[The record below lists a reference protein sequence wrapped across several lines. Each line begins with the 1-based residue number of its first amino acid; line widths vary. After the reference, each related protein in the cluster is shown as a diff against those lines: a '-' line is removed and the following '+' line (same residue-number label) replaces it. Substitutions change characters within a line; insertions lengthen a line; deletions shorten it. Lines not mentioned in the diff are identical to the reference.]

1 MFEQKRAYWR
11 SLDNAAKLFSAASSP
26 KDTRVFRFYCEL
38 KEEVKEEI
46 LQEALNQTIQKYP
59 VFLSVMRKGLFWHYL
74 EKSELRPVVREE
86 YKEPCSSLYVRDK
99 KTLLFEVTYYEKR
112 INFEV
117 FHALTDGT
125 GATEFLRELVKNYLY
140 LIHEED
146 LEPVELSNQ
155 YLTVKDQEDD
165 SFSRYYD
172 PDFPRKKKKKI
183 RAVQIKKGGKGY
195 EELQI
200 NEASM
205 SVKELLGIAREKKVS
220 MSVLLTAAFICA
232 IHEEMSRMQEKKPVI
247 LMVPVNLRKIFP
259 SDSMLNFFG
268 YIEPG
273 YQFGGG
279 KDSFEDVLE
288 AVKLY
293 FQENLSKEHMAGRM
307 NELIAIEKHKILK
320 WAPLELKNR
329 CIRAGAKMAEQE
341 VTAVLSN
348 MSVVKMPEDYAQY
361 IEKFG
366 VYTST
371 NRTELCICSFQDT
384 LSLGFTS
391 RYDSTN
397 IQRNFYRILK
407 ELGASVKVAEPD
419 FPEDAR
425 PNYEGKKVLQIFT
438 FCCIA
443 AIVISM
449 MTDIIISPGV
459 HWSVFVAAGCAT
471 MWLTM
476 AVGYVKRF
484 NLLKIAECEEKGM
497 SFQEVIETV
506 ESYIEEQHTYFV
518 LETLDILKKNGRLK
532 GLKAVVATALN
543 IKPVMGSTPEGSI
556 QQLSQARG
564 IKKGLAK
571 MVDEVAAN
579 MKNTQEKILAI
590 SHCNCEERAKAVRDM
605 LLERASFKD
614 VIILDTA
621 GISSMYAADGGV
633 IVVV

>member
-484 NLLKIAECEEKGM
+484 NLLKNAAWQLLIM
-497 SFQEVIETV
+497 SGIC
-506 ESYIEEQHTYFV
+506 V
-518 LETLDILKKNGRLK
+518 LWDLGTGWRGWSVNIGIPDICLLIQVVMLIISRIRSLSPREYMIYYVMA
-532 GLKAVVATALN
+532 AVYS
-543 IKPVMGSTPEGSI
+543 M
-556 QQLSQARG
+556 
-564 IKKGLAK
+564 
-571 MVDEVAAN
+571 
-579 MKNTQEKILAI
+579 ILPLI
-590 SHCNCEERAKAVRDM
+590 
-605 LLERASFKD
+605 LL
-614 VIILDTA
+614 VT
-621 GISSMYAADGGV
+621 GV
-633 IVVV
+633 IHYKTPSVICIGCSFLLLIGLILFKRKEFKEEMHKKFHVS

>member
-425 PNYEGKKVLQIFT
+425 TNYEGKKVLQIFT

-484 NLLKIAECEEKGM
+484 NLLKNAAWQLLIM
-497 SFQEVIETV
+497 SGIC
-506 ESYIEEQHTYFV
+506 V
-518 LETLDILKKNGRLK
+518 LWDLGTGWRGWSVNIGIPDICLLIQVVMLIISRIRSLSPREYMIYYVMA
-532 GLKAVVATALN
+532 AVYS
-543 IKPVMGSTPEGSI
+543 M
-556 QQLSQARG
+556 
-564 IKKGLAK
+564 
-571 MVDEVAAN
+571 
-579 MKNTQEKILAI
+579 ILPLI
-590 SHCNCEERAKAVRDM
+590 
-605 LLERASFKD
+605 LL
-614 VIILDTA
+614 VT
-621 GISSMYAADGGV
+621 GV
-633 IVVV
+633 IHYKTPSVICIGCSFLLLIGLILFKRKEFKEEMHKKFHVG

>member
-140 LIHEED
+140 LIHEDD

-484 NLLKIAECEEKGM
+484 NLLKNAAWQLLIM
-497 SFQEVIETV
+497 SGIC
-506 ESYIEEQHTYFV
+506 V
-518 LETLDILKKNGRLK
+518 LWDLGTGWRGWSVNIGIPDICLLIQVVMLIISRIRSLSPREYMIYYVMA
-532 GLKAVVATALN
+532 AVYS
-543 IKPVMGSTPEGSI
+543 M
-556 QQLSQARG
+556 
-564 IKKGLAK
+564 
-571 MVDEVAAN
+571 
-579 MKNTQEKILAI
+579 ILPLI
-590 SHCNCEERAKAVRDM
+590 
-605 LLERASFKD
+605 LL
-614 VIILDTA
+614 VT
-621 GISSMYAADGGV
+621 GV
-633 IVVV
+633 IHYRTPSVICIGCSFLLLIGLILFKRKEFKEEMHKKFHVG

>member
-459 HWSVFVAAGCAT
+459 HWSGFVAAGCAT

-484 NLLKIAECEEKGM
+484 NLLKNAAWQLLIM
-497 SFQEVIETV
+497 SGIC
-506 ESYIEEQHTYFV
+506 V
-518 LETLDILKKNGRLK
+518 LWDLGTGWRGWSVNIGIPDICLLIQVVMLIISRIRSLSPREYMIYYVMA
-532 GLKAVVATALN
+532 AVYS
-543 IKPVMGSTPEGSI
+543 M
-556 QQLSQARG
+556 
-564 IKKGLAK
+564 
-571 MVDEVAAN
+571 
-579 MKNTQEKILAI
+579 ILPLI
-590 SHCNCEERAKAVRDM
+590 
-605 LLERASFKD
+605 LL
-614 VIILDTA
+614 VT
-621 GISSMYAADGGV
+621 GV
-633 IVVV
+633 IHYRTPSVICIGCSFLLLIGLILFKRKEFKEEMHKKFHVG

>member
-1 MFEQKRAYWR
+1 MERGRRKPVFEQKRAYWR

-99 KTLLFEVTYYEKR
+99 KTLLFEVTYYKKR

-220 MSVLLTAAFICA
+220 TSVLLTAAFICA

-371 NRTELCICSFQDT
+371 TRTELCICSFQDT

-484 NLLKIAECEEKGM
+484 NLLKNAAWQLLIM
-497 SFQEVIETV
+497 SGIC
-506 ESYIEEQHTYFV
+506 V
-518 LETLDILKKNGRLK
+518 LWDLGTGWRGWSVNIGIPDICLLIQVVMLIISRIRSLSPREYMIYYVMA
-532 GLKAVVATALN
+532 AVYS
-543 IKPVMGSTPEGSI
+543 M
-556 QQLSQARG
+556 
-564 IKKGLAK
+564 
-571 MVDEVAAN
+571 
-579 MKNTQEKILAI
+579 ILPLI
-590 SHCNCEERAKAVRDM
+590 
-605 LLERASFKD
+605 LL
-614 VIILDTA
+614 VT
-621 GISSMYAADGGV
+621 GV
-633 IVVV
+633 IHYRTPSVICIGCSFLLLIGLILFKRKEFKEEMHKKFHVG

>member
-484 NLLKIAECEEKGM
+484 NLLKNAAWQLLIM
-497 SFQEVIETV
+497 SGIC
-506 ESYIEEQHTYFV
+506 V
-518 LETLDILKKNGRLK
+518 LWDLGTGWRGWSVNIGIPDICLLIQVVMLIISRIRSLSPREYMIYYVMA
-532 GLKAVVATALN
+532 AVYS
-543 IKPVMGSTPEGSI
+543 M
-556 QQLSQARG
+556 
-564 IKKGLAK
+564 
-571 MVDEVAAN
+571 
-579 MKNTQEKILAI
+579 ILPLI
-590 SHCNCEERAKAVRDM
+590 
-605 LLERASFKD
+605 LL
-614 VIILDTA
+614 VT
-621 GISSMYAADGGV
+621 GV
-633 IVVV
+633 IHYRTPSVICIGCSFLPLIGLILFKRKEFKEEMHKKFHVG

>member
-26 KDTRVFRFYCEL
+26 KDSRVFRFYCEL

-484 NLLKIAECEEKGM
+484 NLLKNAAWQLLIM
-497 SFQEVIETV
+497 SGIC
-506 ESYIEEQHTYFV
+506 V
-518 LETLDILKKNGRLK
+518 LWDLGTGWRGWSVNIGIPDICLLIQVVMLIISRIRSLSPREYMIYYVMA
-532 GLKAVVATALN
+532 AVYS
-543 IKPVMGSTPEGSI
+543 M
-556 QQLSQARG
+556 
-564 IKKGLAK
+564 
-571 MVDEVAAN
+571 
-579 MKNTQEKILAI
+579 ILPLI
-590 SHCNCEERAKAVRDM
+590 
-605 LLERASFKD
+605 LL
-614 VIILDTA
+614 VT
-621 GISSMYAADGGV
+621 GV
-633 IVVV
+633 IHYRTPSVICIGCSFLLLIGLILFKRKEFKEEMHKKFHVG

>member
-99 KTLLFEVTYYEKR
+99 KTLLFEVTYYKKR

-459 HWSVFVAAGCAT
+459 HWSVFVAAGCVT

-484 NLLKIAECEEKGM
+484 NLLKNAAWQLLIM
-497 SFQEVIETV
+497 SGIC
-506 ESYIEEQHTYFV
+506 V
-518 LETLDILKKNGRLK
+518 LWDLGTGWRGWSVNIGIPDICLLIQVVMLIISRIHSLSPREYMIYYVMA
-532 GLKAVVATALN
+532 AVYS
-543 IKPVMGSTPEGSI
+543 M
-556 QQLSQARG
+556 
-564 IKKGLAK
+564 
-571 MVDEVAAN
+571 
-579 MKNTQEKILAI
+579 ILPLI
-590 SHCNCEERAKAVRDM
+590 
-605 LLERASFKD
+605 LL
-614 VIILDTA
+614 VT
-621 GISSMYAADGGV
+621 GV
-633 IVVV
+633 IHYRTPSVICIGCSFLLLIGLILFKRKEFKEEMHKKFHVG

>member
-484 NLLKIAECEEKGM
+484 NLLKNAAWQLLIM
-497 SFQEVIETV
+497 SGIC
-506 ESYIEEQHTYFV
+506 V
-518 LETLDILKKNGRLK
+518 LWDLGTGWRGWSVNIGIPDICL
-532 GLKAVVATALN
+532 
-543 IKPVMGSTPEGSI
+543 
-556 QQLSQARG
+556 LSQVVMLIISG
-564 IKKGLAK
+564 IRSLSPREY
-571 MVDEVAAN
+571 MIYYVMAAVYS
-579 MKNTQEKILAI
+579 MILPLI
-590 SHCNCEERAKAVRDM
+590 
-605 LLERASFKD
+605 LL
-614 VIILDTA
+614 VT
-621 GISSMYAADGGV
+621 GV
-633 IVVV
+633 IHYKTPSVICIGCSFLLLIGLILFKRKEFKEEMHKKFHVG

>member
-484 NLLKIAECEEKGM
+484 NLLKNAAWQLLIM
-497 SFQEVIETV
+497 SGIC
-506 ESYIEEQHTYFV
+506 V
-518 LETLDILKKNGRLK
+518 LWDLGTGWRGWSVNIGIPDICLLIQVVMLIISRIRSLSPREYMIYYVMA
-532 GLKAVVATALN
+532 AVYS
-543 IKPVMGSTPEGSI
+543 M
-556 QQLSQARG
+556 
-564 IKKGLAK
+564 
-571 MVDEVAAN
+571 
-579 MKNTQEKILAI
+579 ILPLI
-590 SHCNCEERAKAVRDM
+590 
-605 LLERASFKD
+605 LL
-614 VIILDTA
+614 VT
-621 GISSMYAADGGV
+621 GV
-633 IVVV
+633 IHYKTPSVICIGCSFLLLIGLILFKRKEFKEEMHKKFHVG

>member
-99 KTLLFEVTYYEKR
+99 KTLLFEVTYYKRR

-273 YQFGGG
+273 YQFGEG

-288 AVKLY
+288 TVKLY

-459 HWSVFVAAGCAT
+459 HWSVFVAAGCVT

-484 NLLKIAECEEKGM
+484 NLLKNAAWQLLIM
-497 SFQEVIETV
+497 SGIC
-506 ESYIEEQHTYFV
+506 V
-518 LETLDILKKNGRLK
+518 LWDLGTGWRGWSVNIGIPNICLLIQVVMLIISRIRSLSPREYMIYYVMAAVYSMILPL
-532 GLKAVVATALN
+532 
-543 IKPVMGSTPEGSI
+543 
-556 QQLSQARG
+556 
-564 IKKGLAK
+564 
-571 MVDEVAAN
+571 
-579 MKNTQEKILAI
+579 ILL
-590 SHCNCEERAKAVRDM
+590 V
-605 LLERASFKD
+605 
-614 VIILDTA
+614 T
-621 GISSMYAADGGV
+621 GV
-633 IVVV
+633 IHYRTPSVICIGCSFLLLIGLILFKRKEFKEEMHKKFHVG

>member
-425 PNYEGKKVLQIFT
+425 PNYEGKKVLQICT

-484 NLLKIAECEEKGM
+484 NLLKNAAWQLLIM
-497 SFQEVIETV
+497 SGIC
-506 ESYIEEQHTYFV
+506 V
-518 LETLDILKKNGRLK
+518 LWDLGTGWRGWSVNIGIPDICLLIQVVMLIISRIRSLSPREYMIYYVMA
-532 GLKAVVATALN
+532 AVYS
-543 IKPVMGSTPEGSI
+543 M
-556 QQLSQARG
+556 
-564 IKKGLAK
+564 
-571 MVDEVAAN
+571 
-579 MKNTQEKILAI
+579 ILPLI
-590 SHCNCEERAKAVRDM
+590 
-605 LLERASFKD
+605 LL
-614 VIILDTA
+614 VT
-621 GISSMYAADGGV
+621 GV
-633 IVVV
+633 IHYKTPSVICIGCSFLLLIGLILFKRKEFKEEMHKKFHVG

>member
-99 KTLLFEVTYYEKR
+99 KTLLFEVTYYKKR

-484 NLLKIAECEEKGM
+484 NLLKNAAWQLLIM
-497 SFQEVIETV
+497 SGIC
-506 ESYIEEQHTYFV
+506 V
-518 LETLDILKKNGRLK
+518 LWDLGTGWRGWSVNIGIPDICLLIQ
-532 GLKAVVATALN
+532 VVML
-543 IKPVMGSTPEGSI
+543 IISRIRSLSPREYMIYYVM
-556 QQLSQARG
+556 
-564 IKKGLAK
+564 
-571 MVDEVAAN
+571 AAIYS
-579 MKNTQEKILAI
+579 MILPLI
-590 SHCNCEERAKAVRDM
+590 
-605 LLERASFKD
+605 LL
-614 VIILDTA
+614 VT
-621 GISSMYAADGGV
+621 GV
-633 IVVV
+633 IHYKTPSVICIGCSFLLLIGLILFKRKEFKEEMHKKFHVG

>member
-11 SLDNAAKLFSAASSP
+11 SLDNAAKLFSAASSL

-99 KTLLFEVTYYEKR
+99 KTLLFEVTYYKKR

-459 HWSVFVAAGCAT
+459 HWSVFVAAGCVT

-484 NLLKIAECEEKGM
+484 NLLKNAAWQLLIM
-497 SFQEVIETV
+497 SGIC
-506 ESYIEEQHTYFV
+506 V
-518 LETLDILKKNGRLK
+518 LWDLGTGWRGWSVNIGIPDICLLIQVVMLIISRIRSLSPREYMIYYVMA
-532 GLKAVVATALN
+532 AVYS
-543 IKPVMGSTPEGSI
+543 M
-556 QQLSQARG
+556 
-564 IKKGLAK
+564 
-571 MVDEVAAN
+571 
-579 MKNTQEKILAI
+579 ILPLI
-590 SHCNCEERAKAVRDM
+590 
-605 LLERASFKD
+605 LL
-614 VIILDTA
+614 VT
-621 GISSMYAADGGV
+621 GV
-633 IVVV
+633 IHYRTPSVICIGCSFLLLIGLILFKRKEFKEEMHKKFHVG

>member
-99 KTLLFEVTYYEKR
+99 KTLLFEVTYYKKR

-459 HWSVFVAAGCAT
+459 HWSVFVAAGCVT

-484 NLLKIAECEEKGM
+484 NLLKNAAWQLLIMSGICVLWDLGTGWRGWSVNIGIPDICLLIQVVMLIISRIRSLSPREYMIYYVMAAVYSMILPLILLLTGIIHYRTPSVICIGCSFLLLIGLILFKRKEFKEEM
-497 SFQEVIETV
+497 
-506 ESYIEEQHTYFV
+506 H
-518 LETLDILKKNGRLK
+518 KKFHVG
-532 GLKAVVATALN
+532 
-543 IKPVMGSTPEGSI
+543 
-556 QQLSQARG
+556 
-564 IKKGLAK
+564 
-571 MVDEVAAN
+571 
-579 MKNTQEKILAI
+579 
-590 SHCNCEERAKAVRDM
+590 
-605 LLERASFKD
+605 
-614 VIILDTA
+614 
-621 GISSMYAADGGV
+621 
-633 IVVV
+633 

>member
-99 KTLLFEVTYYEKR
+99 KTLLFEVTYYKKR

-438 FCCIA
+438 FCCIV

-484 NLLKIAECEEKGM
+484 NLLKNAAWQLLIM
-497 SFQEVIETV
+497 SGIC
-506 ESYIEEQHTYFV
+506 V
-518 LETLDILKKNGRLK
+518 LWDLGTGWRGWSVNIGIPDICLLIQVVMLIISRIRSLSPREYMIYYVMA
-532 GLKAVVATALN
+532 AVYS
-543 IKPVMGSTPEGSI
+543 M
-556 QQLSQARG
+556 
-564 IKKGLAK
+564 
-571 MVDEVAAN
+571 
-579 MKNTQEKILAI
+579 ILPLI
-590 SHCNCEERAKAVRDM
+590 
-605 LLERASFKD
+605 LL
-614 VIILDTA
+614 VT
-621 GISSMYAADGGV
+621 GV
-633 IVVV
+633 IHYRIPSVICIGCSFLLLIGLILFKRKEFKEEMHKKFHVG

>member
-425 PNYEGKKVLQIFT
+425 PKYEGKKVLQIFT

-484 NLLKIAECEEKGM
+484 NLLKNAAWQLLIM
-497 SFQEVIETV
+497 SGIC
-506 ESYIEEQHTYFV
+506 V
-518 LETLDILKKNGRLK
+518 LWDLGTGWRGWSVNIGIPDICLLIQVVMLIISRIRSLSPREYMIYYVMA
-532 GLKAVVATALN
+532 AVYS
-543 IKPVMGSTPEGSI
+543 M
-556 QQLSQARG
+556 
-564 IKKGLAK
+564 
-571 MVDEVAAN
+571 
-579 MKNTQEKILAI
+579 ILPLI
-590 SHCNCEERAKAVRDM
+590 
-605 LLERASFKD
+605 LL
-614 VIILDTA
+614 VT
-621 GISSMYAADGGV
+621 GV
-633 IVVV
+633 IHYRTPSVICIGCSFLLLIGLILFKRKEFKEEMHKKFHVG

>member
-419 FPEDAR
+419 FSEDAR

-484 NLLKIAECEEKGM
+484 NLLKNAAWQLLIM
-497 SFQEVIETV
+497 SGIC
-506 ESYIEEQHTYFV
+506 V
-518 LETLDILKKNGRLK
+518 LWDLGTGWRGWSVNIGIPDICLLIQVVMLIISRIRSLSPREYMIYYVMA
-532 GLKAVVATALN
+532 AVYS
-543 IKPVMGSTPEGSI
+543 M
-556 QQLSQARG
+556 
-564 IKKGLAK
+564 
-571 MVDEVAAN
+571 
-579 MKNTQEKILAI
+579 ILPLI
-590 SHCNCEERAKAVRDM
+590 
-605 LLERASFKD
+605 LL
-614 VIILDTA
+614 VT
-621 GISSMYAADGGV
+621 GV
-633 IVVV
+633 IHYRTPSVICIGCSFLLLIGLILFKRKEFKEEMHKKFHVG

>member
-484 NLLKIAECEEKGM
+484 NLLKNAAWQLLIM
-497 SFQEVIETV
+497 SGIC
-506 ESYIEEQHTYFV
+506 V
-518 LETLDILKKNGRLK
+518 LWDLGTGWRGWSVNIGIPDICLLIQVVMLIISRIRSLSPREYMIYYVMA
-532 GLKAVVATALN
+532 AVYS
-543 IKPVMGSTPEGSI
+543 M
-556 QQLSQARG
+556 
-564 IKKGLAK
+564 
-571 MVDEVAAN
+571 
-579 MKNTQEKILAI
+579 ILPLI
-590 SHCNCEERAKAVRDM
+590 
-605 LLERASFKD
+605 LL
-614 VIILDTA
+614 VT
-621 GISSMYAADGGV
+621 GV
-633 IVVV
+633 IHYRTPSVICIGCSFLLLIG

>member
-425 PNYEGKKVLQIFT
+425 PNYEGKKVFQIFN

-443 AIVISM
+443 AVVLCIMLNLIL
-449 MTDIIISPGV
+449 TPDL
-459 HWSVFVAAGCAT
+459 HWWIFAVAGGFS
-471 MWLTM
+471 MWLAFAT
-476 AVGYVKRF
+476 GYLKRY
-484 NLLKIAECEEKGM
+484 NLLKNAMWQLLIV
-497 SFQEVIETV
+497 SI
-506 ESYIEEQHTYFV
+506 
-518 LETLDILKKNGRLK
+518 
-532 GLKAVVATALN
+532 
-543 IKPVMGSTPEGSI
+543 GSI
-556 QQLSQARG
+556 LWDIFTGWHRWSVDLVLPLVCLIVEILMELIAR
-564 IKKGLAK
+564 IQSHPPKEYMIYYVMASVYS
-571 MVDEVAAN
+571 MVLPL
-579 MKNTQEKILAI
+579 ILMA
-590 SHCNCEERAKAVRDM
+590 
-605 LLERASFKD
+605 
-614 VIILDTA
+614 T
-621 GISSMYAADGGV
+621 GV
-633 IVVV
+633 ILYRAFAVICVGLSFLFFIRLLLFRKKEFKEEMYKKFHV

>member
-99 KTLLFEVTYYEKR
+99 KTLLFEVTYYKKR

-183 RAVQIKKGGKGY
+183 RAVQIKKDGKGY

-459 HWSVFVAAGCAT
+459 HWSVFVAAGCVT

-484 NLLKIAECEEKGM
+484 NLLKNAAWQLLIM
-497 SFQEVIETV
+497 SGIC
-506 ESYIEEQHTYFV
+506 V
-518 LETLDILKKNGRLK
+518 LWDLGTGWRGWSVNIGIPDICLLIQVVMLIISRIRSLSPREYMIYYVMA
-532 GLKAVVATALN
+532 AVYS
-543 IKPVMGSTPEGSI
+543 M
-556 QQLSQARG
+556 
-564 IKKGLAK
+564 
-571 MVDEVAAN
+571 
-579 MKNTQEKILAI
+579 ILPLI
-590 SHCNCEERAKAVRDM
+590 
-605 LLERASFKD
+605 LL
-614 VIILDTA
+614 VT
-621 GISSMYAADGGV
+621 GV
-633 IVVV
+633 IHYRTPSVICIGCSFLLLIGLILFKRKEFKEEMHKKFHVG

>member
-99 KTLLFEVTYYEKR
+99 KTLLFEGTYYKKR

-419 FPEDAR
+419 FPKDAR

-459 HWSVFVAAGCAT
+459 HWSVFVAAGCVT

-484 NLLKIAECEEKGM
+484 NLLKNAAWQLLIM
-497 SFQEVIETV
+497 SGFC
-506 ESYIEEQHTYFV
+506 V
-518 LETLDILKKNGRLK
+518 LWDLGTGWRGWSVNIGIPDICLLIQVVMLIISRIRSLSPREYMIYYVMA
-532 GLKAVVATALN
+532 AVYS
-543 IKPVMGSTPEGSI
+543 M
-556 QQLSQARG
+556 
-564 IKKGLAK
+564 
-571 MVDEVAAN
+571 
-579 MKNTQEKILAI
+579 ILPLI
-590 SHCNCEERAKAVRDM
+590 
-605 LLERASFKD
+605 LL
-614 VIILDTA
+614 VT
-621 GISSMYAADGGV
+621 GV
-633 IVVV
+633 IHYRTPSVICIGCSFLLLIGLILFKRKEFKEEMHKKFHVG

>member
-99 KTLLFEVTYYEKR
+99 KTLLFEVTYYKKR

-484 NLLKIAECEEKGM
+484 NLLKNAAWQLLIM
-497 SFQEVIETV
+497 SGIC
-506 ESYIEEQHTYFV
+506 V
-518 LETLDILKKNGRLK
+518 LWDLGTGWRGWSVNIGIPDICLLIQVVMLIISRIRSLSPREYMIYYVMA
-532 GLKAVVATALN
+532 AVYS
-543 IKPVMGSTPEGSI
+543 M
-556 QQLSQARG
+556 
-564 IKKGLAK
+564 
-571 MVDEVAAN
+571 
-579 MKNTQEKILAI
+579 ILPLI
-590 SHCNCEERAKAVRDM
+590 
-605 LLERASFKD
+605 LL
-614 VIILDTA
+614 VT
-621 GISSMYAADGGV
+621 GV
-633 IVVV
+633 IHYKTPSVICIGCSFLLLIVLILFKRKEFKEEMHKKFHVG

>member
-99 KTLLFEVTYYEKR
+99 KTLLFEVTYYKKR

-484 NLLKIAECEEKGM
+484 NLLKNAAWQLLIM
-497 SFQEVIETV
+497 SGIC
-506 ESYIEEQHTYFV
+506 V
-518 LETLDILKKNGRLK
+518 LWDLGTGWRGWSVNIGIPDICLLIQVVMLIISGIRSLSPREYMIYYVMA
-532 GLKAVVATALN
+532 AVYS
-543 IKPVMGSTPEGSI
+543 M
-556 QQLSQARG
+556 
-564 IKKGLAK
+564 
-571 MVDEVAAN
+571 
-579 MKNTQEKILAI
+579 ILPLI
-590 SHCNCEERAKAVRDM
+590 
-605 LLERASFKD
+605 LL
-614 VIILDTA
+614 VT
-621 GISSMYAADGGV
+621 GV
-633 IVVV
+633 IHYRTPSVICIGCSFLLLIGLILFKRKEFKEEMHKKFHVG

>member
-99 KTLLFEVTYYEKR
+99 KTLLFEVTYYKKR

-419 FPEDAR
+419 FPKDAR

-484 NLLKIAECEEKGM
+484 NLLKNAAWQLLIM
-497 SFQEVIETV
+497 SGICGLWDLGTGWRGWSVNIG
-506 ESYIEEQHTYFV
+506 IP
-518 LETLDILKKNGRLK
+518 DICLLIQVVMLIISRIRSLSPREYMIYYVMA
-532 GLKAVVATALN
+532 AVYS
-543 IKPVMGSTPEGSI
+543 M
-556 QQLSQARG
+556 
-564 IKKGLAK
+564 
-571 MVDEVAAN
+571 
-579 MKNTQEKILAI
+579 ILPLI
-590 SHCNCEERAKAVRDM
+590 
-605 LLERASFKD
+605 LL
-614 VIILDTA
+614 VT
-621 GISSMYAADGGV
+621 GV
-633 IVVV
+633 IHYRTPSVICIGCSFLLLIGLILFKRKEFKEEMHKKFHVG

>member
-205 SVKELLGIAREKKVS
+205 SVKELLGIAREKKLS

-484 NLLKIAECEEKGM
+484 NLLKNAAWQLLIM
-497 SFQEVIETV
+497 SGIC
-506 ESYIEEQHTYFV
+506 V
-518 LETLDILKKNGRLK
+518 LWDLGTGWRGWSVNIGIPDICLLIQVVMLIISRIRSLSPREYMIYYVMA
-532 GLKAVVATALN
+532 AVYS
-543 IKPVMGSTPEGSI
+543 M
-556 QQLSQARG
+556 
-564 IKKGLAK
+564 
-571 MVDEVAAN
+571 
-579 MKNTQEKILAI
+579 ILPLI
-590 SHCNCEERAKAVRDM
+590 
-605 LLERASFKD
+605 LL
-614 VIILDTA
+614 VT
-621 GISSMYAADGGV
+621 GV
-633 IVVV
+633 IHYRTPSVICIGCSFLLLIGLILFKRKEFKEEMHKKFHVG

>member
-99 KTLLFEVTYYEKR
+99 QTLLFEVTYYKKR

-459 HWSVFVAAGCAT
+459 HWSVFVAAGCVT

-484 NLLKIAECEEKGM
+484 NLLKNAAWQLLIM
-497 SFQEVIETV
+497 SGIC
-506 ESYIEEQHTYFV
+506 V
-518 LETLDILKKNGRLK
+518 LWDLGTGWRGWSVNIGIPDICLLIQVVMLIISRIRSLSPREYMIYYVMA
-532 GLKAVVATALN
+532 AVYS
-543 IKPVMGSTPEGSI
+543 M
-556 QQLSQARG
+556 
-564 IKKGLAK
+564 
-571 MVDEVAAN
+571 
-579 MKNTQEKILAI
+579 ILPLI
-590 SHCNCEERAKAVRDM
+590 
-605 LLERASFKD
+605 LL
-614 VIILDTA
+614 VT
-621 GISSMYAADGGV
+621 GV
-633 IVVV
+633 IHYRTPSVICIGCSFLLLIGLILFKRKEFKEEMHKKFHVG

>member
-99 KTLLFEVTYYEKR
+99 KTLLFEVTYYKKR

-449 MTDIIISPGV
+449 MTDIIISPGM
-459 HWSVFVAAGCAT
+459 HWSVFVAAGCVT

-484 NLLKIAECEEKGM
+484 NLLKNAAWQLLIM
-497 SFQEVIETV
+497 SGIC
-506 ESYIEEQHTYFV
+506 V
-518 LETLDILKKNGRLK
+518 LWDLGTGWRGWSVNIGIPDICLLIQVVMLIISRIRSLSPREYMIYYVMA
-532 GLKAVVATALN
+532 AVYS
-543 IKPVMGSTPEGSI
+543 M
-556 QQLSQARG
+556 
-564 IKKGLAK
+564 
-571 MVDEVAAN
+571 
-579 MKNTQEKILAI
+579 ILPLI
-590 SHCNCEERAKAVRDM
+590 
-605 LLERASFKD
+605 LL
-614 VIILDTA
+614 VT
-621 GISSMYAADGGV
+621 GV
-633 IVVV
+633 IHYKTPSVICIGCSFLLLIGLILFKRKEFKEEMHKKFHVG

>member
-11 SLDNAAKLFSAASSP
+11 SLDNTAKLFSAASSP

-484 NLLKIAECEEKGM
+484 NLLKNAAWQLLIM
-497 SFQEVIETV
+497 SGIC
-506 ESYIEEQHTYFV
+506 V
-518 LETLDILKKNGRLK
+518 LWDLGTGWRGWSVNIGIPDICLLIQVVMLIISRIRSLSPREYMIYYVMA
-532 GLKAVVATALN
+532 AVYS
-543 IKPVMGSTPEGSI
+543 M
-556 QQLSQARG
+556 
-564 IKKGLAK
+564 
-571 MVDEVAAN
+571 
-579 MKNTQEKILAI
+579 ILPLI
-590 SHCNCEERAKAVRDM
+590 
-605 LLERASFKD
+605 LL
-614 VIILDTA
+614 VT
-621 GISSMYAADGGV
+621 GV
-633 IVVV
+633 IHYRTPSVICIGCSFLLLIGLILFKRKEFKEEMHKKFHVG

>member
-125 GATEFLRELVKNYLY
+125 GSTEFLRELVKNYLY

-484 NLLKIAECEEKGM
+484 NLLKNAAWQLLIM
-497 SFQEVIETV
+497 SGIC
-506 ESYIEEQHTYFV
+506 V
-518 LETLDILKKNGRLK
+518 LWDLGTGWRGWSVNIGIPDICLLIQVVMLIISRIRSLSPREYMIYYVMA
-532 GLKAVVATALN
+532 AVYS
-543 IKPVMGSTPEGSI
+543 M
-556 QQLSQARG
+556 
-564 IKKGLAK
+564 
-571 MVDEVAAN
+571 
-579 MKNTQEKILAI
+579 ILPLI
-590 SHCNCEERAKAVRDM
+590 
-605 LLERASFKD
+605 LL
-614 VIILDTA
+614 VT
-621 GISSMYAADGGV
+621 GV
-633 IVVV
+633 IHYRTPSVICIGCSFLLLIGLILFKRKEFKEEMHKKFHVG

>member
-425 PNYEGKKVLQIFT
+425 PNYEGKKVLQNFT

-484 NLLKIAECEEKGM
+484 NLLKNAAWQLLIM
-497 SFQEVIETV
+497 SGIC
-506 ESYIEEQHTYFV
+506 V
-518 LETLDILKKNGRLK
+518 LWDLGTGWRGWSVNIGIPDICLLIQVVMLIISRIRSLSPREYMIYYVMA
-532 GLKAVVATALN
+532 AVYS
-543 IKPVMGSTPEGSI
+543 M
-556 QQLSQARG
+556 
-564 IKKGLAK
+564 
-571 MVDEVAAN
+571 
-579 MKNTQEKILAI
+579 ILPLI
-590 SHCNCEERAKAVRDM
+590 
-605 LLERASFKD
+605 LL
-614 VIILDTA
+614 VT
-621 GISSMYAADGGV
+621 GV
-633 IVVV
+633 IHYRTPSVICIGCSFLLLIGLILFKRKEFKEEMHKKFHVG